1 MYDPTARTA
10 PPGQVT
16 QLATETPL
24 ELDCGLK
31 LSDIPVAYQTHGRLN
46 ASRSNVILV
55 AHALTGDQVIAGP
68 HPLTGAPGWWD
79 RMVGP
84 GRVLDTDRYFV
95 ICSNI
100 LGGCMGT
107 LGPAHP
113 MPSGDK
119 RWGADFPPVT
129 IADMVRLEARLMDHL
144 GIERLFCAIGGSMG
158 GMQVLEW
165 MRLFPERIASAIPIA
180 TTARHSAQQIA
191 INAIARAAIVGDPAF
206 QGGEYYDTGTSPV
219 EGLSR
224 ARMLAHLSY
233 RTPEEMDA
241 RFGRQPGAAA
251 PFAVE
256 DYLRHHGDKLAR
268 RFDANS
274 YLTII
279 DAMDRFDLGP
289 DDALPEIFAR
299 SGARV
304 CLLSYTLDWLYPPA
318 QTAHLAALMAAG
330 GLNVAHHTVET
341 LQGHDSFLLPV
352 EETDR
357 IMLRFLE
364 DTATALGIA

>member
-1 MYDPTARTA
+1 MYDPTAQAA

-16 QLATETPL
+16 QLATDRPL
-24 ELDCGLK
+24 TLDCGVT
-31 LSDIPVAYQTHGRLN
+31 LSDIPVAWQAHGRLN
-46 ASRSNVILV
+46 AARSNAILV
-55 AHALTGDQVIAGP
+55 AHALTGDQVIAGR
-68 HPLTGAPGWWD
+68 HPLTGEPGWWD

-84 GRVLDTDRYFV
+84 GRVLDTERYFV

-107 LGPAHP
+107 LGPAHMRP
-113 MPSGDK
+113 AGDR

-129 IADMVRLEARLMDHL
+129 IADMVRLQVMLMDHL

-165 MRLFPERIASAIPIA
+165 LRLCPGRIASAIPIA

-191 INAIARAAIVGDPAF
+191 INALARAAITGDPAF
-206 QGGEYYDTGTSPV
+206 QYGGYYDTGMTPSD
-219 EGLSR
+219 GLAR

-233 RTPEEMDA
+233 RTPEEMEA
-241 RFGRQPGAAA
+241 RFGRQPGKAA

-274 YLTII
+274 YLAII
-279 DAMDRFDLGP
+279 DAMDHFDLGP
-289 DDALPEIFAR
+289 DAALPDIFAA
-299 SGARV
+299 SDARV
-304 CLLSYTLDWLYPPA
+304 CLLSYALDWLYPPA
-318 QTAHLAALMAAG
+318 QTAHLATMMAAG
-330 GLNVAHHTVET
+330 GLDVAHHVVET

-352 EETDR
+352 DEADGLIR
-357 IMLRFLE
+357 RFLDE
-364 DTATALGIA
+364 TAATLGIG